1 MFKVLKFNESIKIE
15 CVKNMEVSIPQ
26 MAWFGDSELK
36 LTFPKEWKVNVQ
48 LMEGHGKKPITQNEI
63 VYALRNPIKTKPLN
77 KLAEGRKEAVIIF
90 DDITRPTKAYEIV
103 PQVLEELRSAGIKDD
118 HIRFVCANGSHGTFN
133 REDFSKKLGE
143 AIVEEYPVFNHN
155 PYGNNVFLGQTKYGT
170 PVEVNAEVMACDL
183 KIAIGCI
190 VPHPYFGYGGGA
202 KIILPGVASMR
213 SINYNHGDLCGYSPA
228 QRFRAAHPSCEMAYG
243 RVNEENILRLDC
255 EEAARMAGLDFII
268 NVLVD
273 LKRNSTEIFAGDA
286 IEAQREGVKIADR
299 HYRTKIVPE
308 ADIVVSN
315 AYSKASEAAISSWP
329 VLTLKEKGDIVLIVN
344 APHGQVTH
352 YAHGRWGTKLF
363 GDLYLSPPEILQRAG
378 RIILLSNYHEK
389 QPWLEIAP
397 PEKTVKV
404 KSWEEVMEELKN
416 KYGKRATVAVYP
428 DATIQKPF

>member
-1 MFKVLKFNESIKIE
+1 
-15 CVKNMEVSIPQ
+15 MEVSVPQ

-36 LTFPKEWKVNVQ
+36 LTFPDEWNVSVQ
-48 LMEGHGKKPITQNEI
+48 VMKGHGKRPIGRSEI

-90 DDITRPTKAYEIV
+90 DDITRPTRAYELI
-103 PQVLEELRSAGIKDD
+103 PPLLEELRLAGIKDD

-143 AIVEEYPVFNHN
+143 NIVEQYPVFNHN
-155 PYGNNVFLGQTKYGT
+155 PYGNNVFLGHTKYGT

-213 SINYNHGDLCGYSPA
+213 SINYNHGDLCGYSLA
-228 QRFRAAHPSCEMAYG
+228 QRFRAVHPSCDMAYG

-255 EEAARMAGLDFII
+255 EEAAKMAGLDFII

-273 LKRNSTEIFAGDA
+273 LKRNSTDIFAGDVV
-286 IEAQREGVKIADR
+286 EAQREGVKIADW
-299 HYRTKIVPE
+299 HYRTEIAPE
-308 ADIVVSN
+308 VDIVVSN
-315 AYSKASEAAISSWP
+315 AYSKASEAAISTWP
-329 VLTLKEKGDIVLIVN
+329 VLTLKENGDIVLIVN

-363 GDLYLSPPEILQRAG
+363 GDLYLTPPDILQRAG

-389 QPWLEIAP
+389 QPWLEISP

-404 KSWEEVMEELKN
+404 KSWEEVIDELKN
-416 KYGKRATVAVYP
+416 KYGNRASVAVYP